1 MLTTEQQQKI
11 TYQMDRVRHADKT
24 VCPFMTTSQEFWYTN
39 GYLSGLFNFGVISP
53 GEYVRLIDLAG
64 NAFEYRSKEVQSE

>member
-11 TYQMDRVRHADKT
+11 TYQMGRVRHADKT

-39 GYLSGLFNFGVISP
+39 GYLSGLFNSGVITSS
-53 GEYVRLIDLAG
+53 EYTLLVDLAG
-64 NAFEYRSKEVQSE
+64 NAFMYRSKEVL